1 MLVWVP
7 IAWVIGMG
15 ALASA
20 RGRWPRVAAAGTAL
34 AAALDVGRAVAHPA
48 WTAEYGALVLVLG
61 TFAFVMSPAYFRGAA
76 VHHPWPVGRE
86 RWYYVWLGV
95 FAAALLA
102 LAAPWPLVDLW
113 VAVEATTLSS
123 VLLVALPPGAEPF
136 EASWK
141 YVTLAMLGGLLAL
154 GGILLVQGGAA
165 ADVGVGALLM
175 LVGFG
180 TKAGLVPFHT
190 WLPDAHAEAPAP
202 VSGLLSGAELGGI
215 LIVAWRGLLLAESLL
230 HQHWP
235 LMVLLGLGL
244 VSLLAGVALISRQ
257 HNLKRL
263 LAYSSVEHMGVIA
276 VGLAFGGPALLGAFL
291 HVFTHGLAKSQA
303 FYLSGSV
310 QAHYGTVDT
319 RQIHGLGR
327 KLPWTAAGLMVAI
340 AALAGLPP
348 LGPFWSEWLIIQGG
362 LAEPG
367 MVVWAAVTALLL
379 AGGFVAL
386 MYRLPRLWQGSASG
400 PHSDAPGLRESKLLS
415 LPVLAMSSLTMSAGV
430 LVPWVFLGLGRGV

>member
-1 MLVWVP
+1 MLVWLP
-7 IAWVIGMG
+7 MGWVVAMG
-15 ALASA
+15 AVASA
-20 RGRWPRVAAAGTAL
+20 RGRWPVAAAAGTA
-34 AAALDVGRAVAHPA
+34 AMGALDVVRAVRHPA
-48 WTAEYGALVLVLG
+48 WASEYGALVLVLT
-61 TFAFVMSPAYFRGAA
+61 TFALVMSPGYFKGAA
-76 VHHPWPVGRE
+76 AHHPWPAARE
-86 RWYYVWLGV
+86 RWYYGWLGA

-123 VLLVALPPGAEPF
+123 VLLVALPPGAGPF

-141 YVTLAMLGGLLAL
+141 YLTLAMLGGLLAL
-154 GGILLVQGGAA
+154 GGILMLQSGAA
-165 ADVGVGALLM
+165 SDIAVGALLM

-215 LIVAWRGLLLAESLL
+215 LIVAWRGLTLAQRLL

-235 LMVLLGLGL
+235 LMALLGLGL
-244 VSLLAGVALISRQ
+244 LSLLVGVALISRQ

-319 RQIHGLGR
+319 REIRGLAQE
-327 KLPWTAAGLMVAI
+327 LPWTATGLVVAI
-340 AALAGLPP
+340 GALAGLPP
-348 LGPFWSEWLIIQGG
+348 LGPFWSEWLVIQGG

-367 MVVWAAVTALLL
+367 MAPWAALTAILL

-386 MYRLPRLWQGSASG
+386 MYRLPRLWQGRPSK
-400 PHSDAPGLRESKLLS
+400 APPGREAQLLP
-415 LPVLAMSSLTMSAGV
+415 LPVLMMSGLTASAGIV
-430 LVPWVFLGLGRGV
+430 VPWLFLGLGRGM